1 MITPYTC
8 FLSGAN
14 ASSRI
19 YQMKITTFMIAVLFS
34 TLIWNA
40 SCRVPRPQHAL
51 MKSDRPTNNRYSI
64 PTVHESAVQARRIL
78 KLSSIA
84 TLSTVY
90 PSINHSRDSTLEQRP
105 DDVGGMAV
113 GLMEYYATCNPWPE
127 NPIILALSIST
138 TIKNAWG
145 GSNVTLSLRYQ
156 PPITHP
162 PSKDVYTYS
171 PANLPRFSLI
181 GHIQRLSEHE
191 VNDHGIQSCFLKR
204 HPEADAWTPG
214 NPIHESWWGKLVVE
228 RIYWIGGFGDRA
240 YIGWI
245 PKEIYQAVTA
255 AEVDQARL
263 VGEDECA
270 ECEISEL

>member
-1 MITPYTC
+1 MVA
-8 FLSGAN
+8 L
-14 ASSRI
+14 
-19 YQMKITTFMIAVLFS
+19 VLS
-34 TLIWNA
+34 TLIWNV
-40 SCRVPRPQHAL
+40 SCRVSRAQYAL
-51 MKSDRPTNNRYSI
+51 MNSDQPTNYRHRI

-90 PSINHSRDSTLEQRP
+90 PSTNHSQDSTLEQRP

-113 GLMEYYATCNPWPE
+113 GLMEYYATCDPSPE

-156 PPITHP
+156 PPTTHP
-162 PSKDVYTYS
+162 PSRDVYTYS

-181 GHIQRLSEHE
+181 GHIQRLPEHE
-191 VNDHGIQSCFLKR
+191 VNDRGIKLCFLKR
-204 HPEADAWTPG
+204 HPDADAWTPG
-214 NPIHESWWGKLVVE
+214 NQIHESWWGTLVVE

-245 PKEIYQAVTA
+245 PKEIYQTVTQ
-255 AEVDQARL
+255 AEVEHARL
-263 VGEDECA
+263 VGEEGWT
-270 ECEISEL
+270 ENEISEL

>member
-1 MITPYTC
+1 
-8 FLSGAN
+8 
-14 ASSRI
+14 
-19 YQMKITTFMIAVLFS
+19 MKVGTFMIAVLLS
-34 TLIWNA
+34 TLIGNV
-40 SCRVPRPQHAL
+40 SCRVSRPQFSL
-51 MKSDRPTNNRYSI
+51 VNSDQPTDYQYSI

-90 PSINHSRDSTLEQRP
+90 PSLNHSRESTLEQRP

-113 GLMEYYATCNPWPE
+113 GLMEYYATCDPSPE

-156 PPITHP
+156 PPNVHP
-162 PSKDVYTYS
+162 PSKDIYTYS

-181 GHIQRLSEHE
+181 GHIQRLSEYE
-191 VNDHGIQSCFLKR
+191 VKDHGIKSCFLKR
-204 HPEADAWTPG
+204 HPEADTWTPG
-214 NPIHESWWGKLVVE
+214 NPIHESWWGRLVVE

-240 YIGWI
+240 FIGWI
-245 PKEIYQAVTA
+245 PKEVYQAVT
-255 AEVDQARL
+255 EVEVEQARL
-263 VGEDECA
+263 VGEEGWT
-270 ECEISEL
+270 ESETSEL

>member
-1 MITPYTC
+1 
-8 FLSGAN
+8 
-14 ASSRI
+14 
-19 YQMKITTFMIAVLFS
+19 MIAGLLS
-34 TLIWNA
+34 ALIWNV
-40 SCRVPRPQHAL
+40 SCRVSRPQYAL
-51 MKSDRPTNNRYSI
+51 TNTDLPANYQYDI

-90 PSINHSRDSTLEQRP
+90 PSFDHNRDSTLEHRP

-113 GLMEYYATCNPWPE
+113 GLMEYYATCDPSPE

-138 TIKNAWG
+138 TIKNARE

-156 PPITHP
+156 PPTIHP
-162 PSKDVYTYS
+162 PSKDVYTYA

-181 GHIQRLSEHE
+181 GHIQQLPERE
-191 VNDHGIQSCFLKR
+191 VNDHGIMSCFLKR
-204 HPEADAWTPG
+204 HPEADIWTPG
-214 NPIHESWWGKLVVE
+214 NQIHESWWGQLVVE

-245 PKEIYQAVTA
+245 PKEVYRAVTE
-255 AEVDQARL
+255 AEVERARL
-263 VGEDECA
+263 VGEEGWT
-270 ECEISEL
+270 EREINEL